1 MKEQDKIR
9 QLQQKATFNV
19 SDFVFDEEEK
29 LISKIN
35 FEELTSILIEM
46 MDVKEIDGEELYEC
60 MCKLTHVQAFIQA
73 EQQISYNEQ
82 MMIDRACY

>member
-60 MCKLTHVQAFIQA
+60 MCKLTHAQAFIQA
-73 EQQISYNEQ
+73 EQQISNNEQ

>member
-1 MKEQDKIR
+1 MKEQNKIK

-19 SDFVFDEEEK
+19 STFIYDEEEK

-35 FEELTSILIEM
+35 FEELTSFLIEM

-60 MCKLTHVQAFIQA
+60 MCKLTHAQAFIQA
-73 EQQISYNEQ
+73 EQQISNNEQ
-82 MMIDRACY
+82 MMIDRACC

>member
-1 MKEQDKIR
+1 MKEQNKIK
-9 QLQQKATFNV
+9 QLQQKAAFNV
-19 SDFVFDEEEK
+19 STFIYDEEEK

-35 FEELTSILIEM
+35 FEELTSFLIEM

-60 MCKLTHVQAFIQA
+60 MCKLTHAQAFIQA
-73 EQQISYNEQ
+73 EQQISNNEQ

>member
-1 MKEQDKIR
+1 MKEQNKIK

-19 SDFVFDEEEK
+19 STFIYDEEEK

-35 FEELTSILIEM
+35 FKELTSFLIEM

-60 MCKLTHVQAFIQA
+60 MCKLTHAQAFIQA
-73 EQQISYNEQ
+73 EQQISNNEQ
-82 MMIDRACY
+82 MMIDRAYY